1 MAFVALVTLLIL
13 CQYVVFMG
21 LCGKA
26 RAESGL
32 LAPAVVGDESFERAY
47 RVQMNTLEQLI
58 VFVLAMLLFSSYVS
72 ARWVWIP
79 GLLFIVGRQLYAME
93 YVNKPSTR
101 VPGMAL
107 TLLANTVL
115 LVGSLVAVVIKMF

>member
-47 RVQMNTLEQLI
+47 RVQMNTLEQMVVTIPAMWVCANFFMPLVAAI
-58 VFVLAMLLFSSYVS
+58 LGLAFVVGRILYRMTYVKDPASRGPGMMIGFLAN
-72 ARWVWIP
+72 I
-79 GLLFIVGRQLYAME
+79 GLLLCGLWGVVTQL
-93 YVNKPSTR
+93 
-101 VPGMAL
+101 
-107 TLLANTVL
+107 
-115 LVGSLVAVVIKMF
+115 

>member
-1 MAFVALVTLLIL
+1 MAFVALVTSLIL

-47 RVQMNTLEQLI
+47 RVQMNTLEQMVVTIPAMWVCANFFMPLVAAI
-58 VFVLAMLLFSSYVS
+58 LGLAFVVGRILYRMTYVKDPASRGPGMMIGFLAN
-72 ARWVWIP
+72 I
-79 GLLFIVGRQLYAME
+79 GLLLCGLWGVVTQL
-93 YVNKPSTR
+93 
-101 VPGMAL
+101 
-107 TLLANTVL
+107 
-115 LVGSLVAVVIKMF
+115 

>member
-1 MAFVALVTLLIL
+1 MAFVALVSLLIL

-47 RVQMNTLEQLI
+47 RVQMNTLEQMVITIPAMWICAYFFMPLVAAI
-58 VFVLAMLLFSSYVS
+58 LGLAFIIGRILYRMTYVKDPAS
-72 ARWVWIP
+72 RGPGMMIGFLANI
-79 GLLFIVGRQLYAME
+79 GLLLCGVWG
-93 YVNKPSTR
+93 
-101 VPGMAL
+101 
-107 TLLANTVL
+107 
-115 LVGSLVAVVIKMF
+115 VVTQI

>member
-1 MAFVALVTLLIL
+1 MAFVALVSLLIL

-47 RVQMNTLEQLI
+47 RVQMNTLEQMVITIPAMWICAYFFMPLVAAI
-58 VFVLAMLLFSSYVS
+58 LGLVFIIGRILYRMTYVKDPASRGPGMMIGFLAN
-72 ARWVWIP
+72 I
-79 GLLFIVGRQLYAME
+79 GLLLCGVWGVVTQL
-93 YVNKPSTR
+93 
-101 VPGMAL
+101 
-107 TLLANTVL
+107 
-115 LVGSLVAVVIKMF
+115 